1 MKLVIVSGRSGSG
14 KSTALH
20 VLEDL
25 GFNSIDNLPAALLP
39 ALVETTRDRSADS
52 RDARLAVGIDARNL
66 EGDLQRFADIVLA
79 LDRAD
84 IEVEILFL
92 DASADELV
100 KRFSETRRKH
110 PLSGPARGLR
120 EALEF
125 ESELLEH
132 IADLADLTID
142 TTRTTPMALRELIRT
157 RIVGRAAGS
166 ISLQFTSFGFKHGVP
181 VDADFVFDARCLPNP
196 HWVPALRRLTGRD
209 AEVRRFLAGE
219 PEVDEMFED
228 IRSFLDR
235 WLPRFEAGNRS
246 YVTVAVGCTGGQ
258 HRSVYLAERLAEH
271 FRTEMDNVLV
281 SHRELQA

>member
-39 ALVETTRDRSADS
+39 ALVEDTRS
-52 RDARLAVGIDARNL
+52 RGPRAGDARLAVGIDARNL
-66 EGDLQRFADIVLA
+66 EGDLKRFSDIVLS
-79 LDRAD
+79 LDQAEV
-84 IEVEILFL
+84 EVEILYL

-110 PLSGPARGLR
+110 PLSSATRGLR
-120 EALEF
+120 EALEL
-125 ESELLEH
+125 ESALLGH

-142 TTRTTPMALRELIRT
+142 TTHTTPMALRELVRE
-157 RIVGRAAGS
+157 RVVGRAAGS

-196 HWVPALRRLTGRD
+196 HWDPELRHLTGRD
-209 AEVRRFLAGE
+209 VEVQRFLDSE
-219 PEVDEMFED
+219 PHVAEMFED
-228 IRSFLDR
+228 IRAFLAR

-246 YVTVAVGCTGGQ
+246 YVTVAIGCTGGQ
-258 HRSVYLAERLAEH
+258 HRSVYLAERLADH
-271 FRTEMDNVLV
+271 FHRHIDNVLV
-281 SHRELQA
+281 SHRELPN